1 MDTNARWNGRDCK
14 QFRKRKRPHFYAAG
28 WNSESIR
35 GVAIASAAD
44 LPEA

>member
-1 MDTNARWNGRDCK
+1 MDTDAQWNGRDYE

-28 WNSESIR
+28 WNSEPIR

-44 LPEA
+44 SPEA